1 MAGTGIIA
9 EQLGIPGVVVA
20 APGFEKQA
28 RLTGRNNA
36 VPSLQVAVYP
46 GAFDTHS
53 DTELEENTRV
63 TVFPQ
68 IVELLTKPIA
78 VAEKTVRRTGSRSIV
93 FTGTL
98 DEVNKHFSDMK
109 WSDGMPII
117 PPTIERVAK
126 FLEFTD
132 YYPSEE
138 IAVLPVANLSA
149 TPWNIAVNGV
159 MAGCRPEFLPL
170 LIAYVKA
177 IGDPVKGPR
186 MFFGSTHS
194 WIPYL
199 WVNGPIAR
207 QLDID
212 HGQGLIGYPTN
223 RVLGRALGLIVRNL
237 AGFRIK
243 ETAMG
248 TYGYTI
254 PWVLAEDEAFLYS
267 IGWEPYHV
275 EKGFDRNKSTVT
287 ASTATAWGQN
297 NIPALSVSDVPTVM
311 QLIAREMTYKEGFAS
326 GQIGIQRIE
335 LISPPVAKVLTA
347 GYKTKQSLIGDLIKT
362 ARKPTFEVAFSKL
375 YGSFGPV
382 YGTFEEIL
390 QDLLASP
397 DAEKGKLPPWYG
409 RFPGWE
415 EIVTTPCIIAERP
428 PEILVCGDAN
438 RNKTQ
443 TLPGGSIS
451 SCEMELPAKWDKLM
465 SGLGYPALSDCFID

>member
-1 MAGTGIIA
+1 VAGTGIIA
-9 EQLGIPGVVVA
+9 EQLGIPSVVVT
-20 APGFEKQA
+20 APGFETQA
-28 RLTGRNNA
+28 KLTGRNNA

-53 DTELEENTRV
+53 DNELAVNTTE

-68 IVELLTKPIA
+68 VVERLTTPLEAGKKVIK
-78 VAEKTVRRTGSRSIV
+78 KTDSHAIV
-93 FTGTL
+93 FTGTF
-98 DEVNKHFSDMK
+98 DEVNRHFSDMK
-109 WSDGMPII
+109 WSDGLPII
-117 PPTIERVAK
+117 PPTVDRVVE
-126 FLEFTD
+126 FLRYTD
-132 YYPSEE
+132 YPPSEE
-138 IAVLPVANLSA
+138 IAVLPVANLRA

-159 MAGCRPEFLPL
+159 MAGCRPEFMPL

-177 IGDPVKGPR
+177 IGDPVKGPG
-186 MFFGSTHS
+186 MYFGSTHS

-199 WVNGPIAR
+199 WLNGPLSR

-248 TYGYTI
+248 TFGYTI
-254 PWVLAEDEAFLYS
+254 PWVLAEDERFLRE
-267 IGWEPYHV
+267 IDWKPYHV
-275 EKGFDRNKSTVT
+275 EKGFDSRASTVT

-297 NIPALSVSDVPTVM
+297 NIPALSISDVTTVM
-311 QLIAREMTYKEGFAS
+311 QLIAREMTYKEYFAS
-326 GQIGIQRIE
+326 GQIGAQRIE
-335 LISPPVAKVLTA
+335 LISPPVAKVLSA

-362 ARKPTFEVAFSKL
+362 ARKTTFETAFSKL

-382 YGTFEEIL
+382 YGTFDEIL
-390 QDLLASP
+390 KDLLGSP
-397 DAEKGKLPPWYG
+397 DAEKGKLPVWYG

-415 EIVTTPCIIAERP
+415 EIVTTPCINEERL
-428 PEILVCGDAN
+428 PEILLCGDAN

-443 TLPGGSIS
+443 TLPGGSVS
-451 SCEMELPAKWDKLM
+451 TREVELPAKWDKMM
-465 SGLGYPALSDCFID
+465 SDLGYPALSDCFID